1 MHKLIT
7 ELERLYFLPDQQWHS
22 LKLDAAG
29 AAPGSAEGLLTPA
42 IVARNLA
49 GEANVALDLVGTDG
63 AVRAMVVDFERAA
76 DWERVAELYQ
86 AVQDELELPAPA
98 LSVSGHRGYRLWFS
112 LAEAVDAAQARDF
125 LAALQRKYLS
135 DMPAV
140 QVGLAPAALT
150 PGLHLVTGKWSAFID
165 PTMGAMFVDE
175 PGLEMAPN
183 MERQAD
189 LLARLKSIGTT
200 DFQRGLEF
208 LQPPAADLKSPVGGP
223 VGAVSR
229 PAEEGGPSSEK
240 LNLGNQYADPQSF
253 LLAVM
258 NDPAA
263 STDQRIAAAKALLPY
278 FVSNKGP

>member
-76 DWERVAELYQ
+76 DWERVAQLYQ
-86 AVQDELELPAPA
+86 AVQGELELPAPA

-165 PTMGAMFVDE
+165 PSMVGMFADG
-175 PGLEMAPN
+175 PWLEMDPN
-183 MERQAD
+183 RDKQAD
-189 LLARLKSIGTT
+189 LLASLESITTEDFGKALDVLLKPIEEAANPAPAVTERPVAASGAGRPHSTLNN
-200 DFQRGLEF
+200 DFR
-208 LQPPAADLKSPVGGP
+208 
-223 VGAVSR
+223 
-229 PAEEGGPSSEK
+229 
-240 LNLGNQYADPQSF
+240 DPQSF

-258 NDPAA
+258 NDPTA
-263 STDQRIAAAKALLPY
+263 SVRNRIRAAKALLPY
-278 FVSNKGP
+278 FKAATTQ